1 MIKVTLTSYNGN
13 AKHLPFYSVEQV
25 HNFLATLPSHLDKSV
40 SLKVE
45 CDLLAISGTL
55 RGEK

>member
-1 MIKVTLTSYNGN
+1 MITLTLTSYNGN
-13 AKHLPFYSVEQV
+13 TKKMPFYNEQQV
-25 HNFLATLPSHLDKSV
+25 RKFISSLPSQLNKTT

-45 CDLLAISGTL
+45 CDLLAISGTI